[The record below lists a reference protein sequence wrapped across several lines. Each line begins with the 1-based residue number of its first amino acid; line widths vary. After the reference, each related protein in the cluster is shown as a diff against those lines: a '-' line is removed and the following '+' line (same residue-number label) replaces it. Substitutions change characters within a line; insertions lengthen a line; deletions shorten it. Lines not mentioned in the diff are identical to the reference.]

1 MGVLL
6 TPIVVK
12 DTITLAGLR
21 GKQLAVDAN
30 GELYQFLALIR
41 LPDGTPLR
49 DSQGKITSHL
59 SGLFFRT
66 TRLMADFDM
75 RLVFVFDGRPPV
87 EKTAEITRRRAVRE
101 RYEAEAAAARD
112 AGDFARA
119 YSKSTMTSRL
129 TAEMIADAK
138 ELLRLMGLPVVQAPS
153 EAEAQAAHIA
163 RRGDVWAAASKDYD
177 ALLFGAPRL
186 VRFLTISGREFLP
199 AQRRSRPITPE
210 LIDLQRMLDELRI
223 TRAQLIDL
231 GLLVG
236 TDFHPGVKG
245 IGPKTALALVKRHGA
260 IEHMPSK
267 VPDAFDGDLNRL
279 RQIYV
284 EPDVRDDYRVEFG
297 RCDVE
302 GVVHFL
308 CDEHA
313 FGRDRVMAALERA
326 FGSQKLF

>member
-12 DTITLAGLR
+12 DTIRLADLR
-21 GKQLAVDAN
+21 GRRLAVDAN

-41 LPDGTPLR
+41 LPDGTPLKDAR
-49 DSQGKITSHL
+49 GRITSHL
-59 SGLFFRT
+59 SGLFYRT
-66 TRLMADFDM
+66 TRLIADVGL
-75 RLVFVFDGRPPV
+75 RLVFVFDGHPPA
-87 EKTAEITRRRAVRE
+87 EKTPEISRRRAVRQ
-101 RYEAEAAAARD
+101 RYEEEAAAARL

-138 ELLRLMGLPVVQAPS
+138 QLLRLMGLPVVQAPS
-153 EAEAQAAHIA
+153 EGEAQASHMA
-163 RRGDVWAAASKDYD
+163 RRGDVWAAASKDFD

-199 AQRRSRPITPE
+199 SQGAFRAITPE
-210 LIDLQRMLDELRI
+210 LIDLQRMLDSLDI
-223 TRAQLIDL
+223 TRTQLIDL

-236 TDFHPGVKG
+236 TDFHPGVRG
-245 IGPKTALALVKRHGA
+245 IGPKKALALVTRYGA
-260 IEHMPSK
+260 IDQMPLEIR
-267 VPDAFDGDLNRL
+267 DAFGADLNRL
-279 RQIYV
+279 RQIFLEPEV
-284 EPDVRDDYRVEFG
+284 EDDYQVTSAES
-297 RCDVE
+297 DLE
-302 GVVHFL
+302 GVVRFL

-313 FGRDRVMAALERA
+313 FNRDRVIAAITRA